1 MFISIIGWWETGSSC
16 APGWCGSW
24 CSC

>member
-1 MFISIIGWWETGSSC
+1 MFISIVGGSGWGGGC